1 MRECLASAKRSGVKK
16 LNATIAARV
25 SQETRDKLT
34 KKAAKRKIRLTDI
47 AREALEEKAAQ

>member
-1 MRECLASAKRSGVKK
+1 LRECLASAKRSGVKK

-47 AREALEEKAAQ
+47 AREALEKAAQ